1 MSATRST
8 TVLAVAWCSCLVVT
22 AATQQLR
29 AAAVRKLVFAVLGA
43 AMLASAGGLAWLA
56 LQPSSQQTSQ
66 AEGHYPLIRRV
77 QYSFTVRNKTN
88 RLVERSEFWT
98 YAPVSKTSLQR
109 CESITAS
116 HAYRLHKD
124 DYGNQVLHF
133 ELKDLAPYE
142 TRVLRIRAK
151 LRMAERANRLPLT
164 EHEFFLAPTRFME
177 LGEPEI
183 QRVAHT
189 LRHAD
194 QEAAARR
201 AFEWVVRNL
210 AHEGYVE
217 RDRGALHA
225 LRSRRGDCTEFSYLY
240 GALCRVNS
248 VPARVMGGYLHRND
262 GILRPADYHNWV
274 EIYVD
279 GAWRVV
285 DPQKGIFMERE
296 SEYIPM
302 TIITGDK
309 TGPLAGAHRFVH
321 SGGNLQV
328 TMN

>member
-1 MSATRST
+1 MGKKSEAPQETQQLHAAAMSRA
-8 TVLAVAWCSCLVVT
+8 VLALVT
-22 AATQQLR
+22 AAL
-29 AAAVRKLVFAVLGA
+29 LV
-43 AMLASAGGLAWLA
+43 STGGIAWLA
-56 LQPSSQQTSQ
+56 LQPPSQQTSQ
-66 AEGHYPLIRRV
+66 AERVYPLARTV
-77 QYSFTVRNKTN
+77 QYSFNIQNKTN
-88 RLVERSEFWT
+88 RLVERADFWT
-98 YAPVSKTSLQR
+98 YAPVSETSLQR

-116 HAYRLHKD
+116 HSYRLHKD
-124 DYGNQVLHF
+124 EYGNQVLHF
-133 ELKDLAPYE
+133 ELKDIAPYE

-164 EHEFFLAPTRFME
+164 KHNSFLAPARFME

-194 QEAAARR
+194 QKVTARG

-210 AHEGYVE
+210 TYEGYVE
-217 RDRGALHA
+217 EDRGALYA
-225 LRSRRGDCTEFSYLY
+225 VRSRRGDCTEFSYLY

-302 TIITGDK
+302 TIITGGK
-309 TGPLAGAHRFVH
+309 TGPLREAHRFAH
-321 SGGNLQV
+321 SGGNLHI